1 MTRSYKKKI
10 TFEFN
15 LIDLLWS
22 HKFILILIIILFNI
36 ASITFYELKPK
47 RFNMIIPVDIR
58 YDSINRGL
66 VIEEFIRNINEPN
79 ITVDKKNNR
88 IHIKNTKKEEINNNI
103 IKLNNIEKI
112 ALNKLLEKLRL
123 NYGVFMKINENN
135 RDSKDLVNNM
145 TNTLIL
151 MKIIESNQKVF
162 YFENYSF
169 NESLTK
175 EMSILLG
182 NIFGLLAGLLYAII
196 HKYNLFLKKKKN

>member
-1 MTRSYKKKI
+1 MARSYKKKI
-10 TFEFN
+10 AFEFN

-22 HKFILILIIILFNI
+22 YKFILILIIILFNI

-47 RFNMIIPVDIR
+47 RFNMSIPVDIR

-88 IHIKNTKKEEINNNI
+88 IHIKNINKEEINNNI

-145 TNTLIL
+145 SKTLIL
-151 MKIIESNQKVF
+151 MEIIESNQKVF